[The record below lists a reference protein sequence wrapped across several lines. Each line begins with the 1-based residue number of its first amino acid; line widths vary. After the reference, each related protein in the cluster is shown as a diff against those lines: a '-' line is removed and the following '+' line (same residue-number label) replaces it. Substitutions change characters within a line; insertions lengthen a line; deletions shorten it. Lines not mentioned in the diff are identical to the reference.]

1 MILAKMAVRSE
12 DSKIERPPGR
22 STVDASNRPVIDRSL
37 WPIATNAIGL
47 FSEVDPNKQES
58 AFAVLITYTLA

>member
-1 MILAKMAVRSE
+1 MILAKVAVRSE

-22 STVDASNRPVIDRSL
+22 STVDAGNRPVIDRSL

-47 FSEVDPNKQES
+47 FPRSIRTSRNPLS
-58 AFAVLITYTLA
+58 PF